1 MSNYETQRALADKL
15 DNIIQSLESL
25 VTRAESA
32 SKGTEPHSER
42 LRRLR

>member
-15 DNIIQSLESL
+15 DSIIQSLESL
-25 VTRAESA
+25 VTRAESDP
-32 SKGTEPHSER
+32 KGTEPHSER